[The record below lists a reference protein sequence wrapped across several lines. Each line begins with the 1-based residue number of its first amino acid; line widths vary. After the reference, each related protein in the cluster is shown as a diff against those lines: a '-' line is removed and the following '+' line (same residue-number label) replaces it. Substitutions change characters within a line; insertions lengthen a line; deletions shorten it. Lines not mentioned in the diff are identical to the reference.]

1 MVFIYQL
8 VDFILR
14 AVELLV
20 LIRIVLSWIMPYTR
34 NELTD
39 TIHFLTEPILA
50 PLRIIIPIGNMRL
63 DIAPIA
69 VYFITNLIRKILF
82 LILF

>member
-1 MVFIYQL
+1 MYFIYQI
-8 VDFILR
+8 VDFVLK

-20 LIRIVLSWIMPYTR
+20 LVRIILSWIMPYTR

-69 VYFITNLIRKILF
+69 VYFITNLIRRVLL